1 MLPIHYL
8 PFSVILAIT
17 SASLTGCAT
26 SRQIAIDYPKTES
39 SAFQPL
45 PGFEFIDGD
54 DYYVQLLSEFEFKG
68 DNVLKAGCN
77 ERGPSYENG
86 DVSAALVYSIR
97 NETLKFKRE
106 AAGFLYQGTT
116 GKCNFRF
123 DAKKAYLTPWVRLDL
138 GQNTTVDYNFI
149 SSANSDVNVSGLVDD
164 INTASNLL
172 ALTGVG
178 TGVAVMGKLATGWA
192 QSNPESLP
200 KIQSNVKQSSESHT
214 LPVAAVFNSKNGSL
228 KETRFPVYEVLEG
241 GFSLGPETKPLGDL
255 KVYPQISASL
265 LLRTTPNG
273 LPDARDLTLQELW
286 HAKIKTGSGEINLQ
300 QLIEQT
306 DHEAQPNIQ
315 PNWNNYAEVE
325 SNCRKLKLVLKELGF
340 NKFDRNAVLYY
351 FLDRSTDWQNYNITA
366 LRASAGDIR
375 PKVLEN
381 YRAKNFGGCLA
392 SQDYN
397 TMKAMGLA
405 ANTLDD
411 WSQMLASTQKK
422 EQALS
427 PILSF
432 GRQLASA
439 IKNPNLAEMQYQI
452 FPLLNSKGG
461 PGTVLLQNHLGDFGL
476 EKMLN
481 IAPITGEGVVVN
493 AAQIAQVFSGLSID
507 QLSCAR
513 PAPGQMQA
521 LNNVGILLFTTK
533 EGSPRTTGGALEFEF
548 ADGKIMRLAFQHPSF
563 RDFEQ
568 DIIDHPDIGG
578 CRIDQSFVD
587 KLH

>member
-1 MLPIHYL
+1 MLPIRYI
-8 PFSVILAIT
+8 PFSVVLAIT
-17 SASLTGCAT
+17 ASLAGCAS
-26 SRQIAIDYPKTES
+26 SRQIAIDYPKTEA
-39 SAFQPL
+39 SALQPL

-68 DNVLKAGCN
+68 DNVLKTGCS
-77 ERGPSYENG
+77 EHGPSYESG
-86 DVSAALVYSIR
+86 GVSAALVYSIR
-97 NETLKFKRE
+97 NDTLKFKRE
-106 AAGFLYQGTT
+106 AAGFLYQATT

-123 DAKKAYLTPWVRLDL
+123 DAKKAHLTPWIRLDL
-138 GQNTTVDYNFI
+138 GQNTAVDYNFI

-192 QSNPESLP
+192 QSNPETLP
-200 KIQSNVKQSSESHT
+200 KIQSTIKQSSESHT
-214 LPVAAVFNSKNGSL
+214 LPVAAVFTGKTGSL

-241 GFSLGPETKPLGDL
+241 GLSFGPETKPLGDL

-265 LLRTTPNG
+265 LLKTAANG

-286 HAKIKTGSGEINLQ
+286 HAKIKTAGGEINLQ
-300 QLIEQT
+300 QLIEQS

-315 PNWNNYAEVE
+315 PNWNSYAEVE

-351 FLDRSTDWQNYNITA
+351 FLNNSSDWQNYNITA
-366 LRASAGDIR
+366 LRTSAGDLR

-381 YRAKNFGGCLA
+381 YRTKNFSGCLA
-392 SQDYN
+392 SEDYS

-405 ANTLDD
+405 VNTLDD
-411 WSQMLASTQKK
+411 WTQMLTSTQKK

-427 PILSF
+427 PILSI
-432 GRQLASA
+432 GRQFASA

-452 FPLLNSKGG
+452 FPLLNAAKGG
-461 PGTVLLQNHLGDFGL
+461 AGTVLLQNHLGDFGL

-481 IAPITGEGVVVN
+481 IAPITGEGIIIN
-493 AAQIAQVFSGLSID
+493 AAQIAQVFSGLMID
-507 QLSCAR
+507 RLSCAR
-513 PAPGQMQA
+513 PAPGQAQT
-521 LNNVGILLFTTK
+521 LTNTGILLFITR
-533 EGSPRTTGGALEFEF
+533 EGSPRAKGGALEFEF
-548 ADGKIMRLAFQHPSF
+548 AEGKITRLAFQHPSF

-578 CRIDQSFVD
+578 CRIDQSFID